1 MAKSEQVL
9 IRITPERKD
18 EWESELEDSRFSSLA
33 EFIRFA
39 VNNEID
45 GNHDNSEIV
54 TDTFREVIENKSKDI
69 DSHHSEVIKRLNGI
83 EAAING
89 VQEEMGGFATV
100 AEDMIIETLPIIDE
114 TDFFSDDAS
123 PPYDQDVQSEMYEDS
138 MSAEQVADELDVPVE
153 PVRRT
158 LQQLAMKSGRIQVGT
173 GDNSERRYHIN
184 V

>member
-1 MAKSEQVL
+1 MK
-9 IRITPERKD
+9 
-18 EWESELEDSRFSSLA
+18 
-33 EFIRFA
+33 
-39 VNNEID
+39 
-45 GNHDNSEIV
+45 
-54 TDTFREVIENKSKDI
+54 NKSKDS
-69 DSHHSEVIKRLNGI
+69 DSHHSEVIKRRNGI

-89 VQEEMGGFATV
+89 VQEGMCGFATV

-114 TDFFSDDAS
+114 TDYFSDDAS
-123 PPYDQDVQSEMYEDS
+123 PPYDQDVQSMYEDA